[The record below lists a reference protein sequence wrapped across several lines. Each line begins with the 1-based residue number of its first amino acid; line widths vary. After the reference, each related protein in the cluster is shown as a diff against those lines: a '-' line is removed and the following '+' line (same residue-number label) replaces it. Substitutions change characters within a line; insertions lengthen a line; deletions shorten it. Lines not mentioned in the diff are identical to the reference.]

1 MLRRLAPWVLGVL
14 LVVVL
19 LAPIAQAKHWI
30 LLGTAHVDKSED
42 HKTIHV
48 GNGAGEFRKIQLRV
62 NGGAIDIQRLVVHFG
77 NGTQEELAVAAD
89 RVRSGGKTPEL
100 DLPGERRTI
109 DSVELWYSK
118 EYADTRPEVSLY
130 GTR

>member
-1 MLRRLAPWVLGVL
+1 MPKKHAPWAIGFLIVL
-14 LVVVL
+14 LL
-19 LAPIAQAKHWI
+19 LSPTAYAKHWI
-30 LLGTAHVDKSED
+30 LLGTAHVDKNED
-42 HKTIHV
+42 HKAIHV
-48 GNGAGEFRKIQLRV
+48 GNEAGEFRKIQLRV
-62 NGGAIDIQRLVVHFG
+62 NGGAIDLQRLVVHFG
-77 NGTQEELAVAAD
+77 NGTQEELAVAD

-109 DSVELWYSK
+109 ESVELWYSK

>member
-14 LVVVL
+14 LVVVS

-62 NGGAIDIQRLVVHFG
+62 NGGAIDILRLVVHFG
-77 NGTQEELAVAAD
+77 NGTQEELGVAAD

>member
-1 MLRRLAPWVLGVL
+1 MPKKHVHRVTGV

-19 LAPIAQAKHWI
+19 LMSPIAYAKHWI

-62 NGGAIDIQRLVVHFG
+62 NGGAIDLQRLVVHFA
-77 NGTQEELAVAAD
+77 NGTQEELAVAD

-109 DSVELWYSK
+109 ESVELWYSK

-130 GTR
+130 GAR

>member
-1 MLRRLAPWVLGVL
+1 MPKKNAHWAIGFL
-14 LVVVL
+14 VVL
-19 LAPIAQAKHWI
+19 LLMSPTAHAKHWT
-30 LLGTAHVDKSED
+30 LLGTAHVDKNED

-48 GNGAGEFRKIQLRV
+48 GNEAGEFRKIQLRV
-62 NGGAIDIQRLVVHFG
+62 SGGAIDLQRLVVHFG
-77 NGTQEELAVAAD
+77 NGTQEELAVAD

-109 DSVELWYSK
+109 ESVELWYSK